1 MKSGK
6 LNSNLL
12 GHILRFLCSA
22 TFTGYLTSH
31 KLAAWLPGSS
41 SCCRC
46 GSARLAPCSIVACRY
61 LPLPTDINKKA
72 ALHFDFNYAQSF
84 FKFNG
89 STFTYPPCFPQ
100 ALAAAAAHPDAVAVA
115 AAVTSLLR
123 VGVGGTRQKLIIEQA
138 SDAIC

>member
-1 MKSGK
+1 MWQAQ
-6 LNSNLL
+6 LQLA
-12 GHILRFLCSA
+12 GHILHFPCAA

-84 FKFNG
+84 FKFSG
-89 STFTYPPCFPQ
+89 SASTYPPLHPQ